1 MDKTPPTLTSFSLT
15 PVVDV
20 SSGKGILEISMTAF
34 DTESE
39 IDDAVIYFNRDLS
52 YGNTNSTTPTSNY
65 SFIGLYGYSDS
76 WADGQ
81 VVEKKSLFE
90 A

>member
-39 IDDAVIYFNRDLS
+39 IDEAVIYFNRDLS
-52 YGNTNSTTPTSNY
+52 YSKN
-65 SFIGLYGYSDS
+65 
-76 WADGQ
+76 
-81 VVEKKSLFE
+81 
-90 A
+90 